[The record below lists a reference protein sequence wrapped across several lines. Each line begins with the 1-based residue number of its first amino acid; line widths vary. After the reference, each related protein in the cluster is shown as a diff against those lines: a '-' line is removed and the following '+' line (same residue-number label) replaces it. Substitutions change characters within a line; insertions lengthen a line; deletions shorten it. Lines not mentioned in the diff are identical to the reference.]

1 MIRGTTP
8 THRFVLDSDV
18 DMSTIADVRVSYGQ
32 HGQEIFSK
40 RLEDVTI
47 DGHIISVTLTQE
59 DTLSFNALYDV
70 QIQLRLPLTNG
81 TVRCTNTIIK
91 SVLDTLNEEVL

>member
-32 HGQEIFSK
+32 HNQEIFCK
-40 RLEDVTI
+40 TLEDITI
-47 DGHIISVTLTQE
+47 DDHTIITTLTQE
-59 DTLSFNALYDV
+59 ESLSFNAMYEV
-70 QIQLRLPLTNG
+70 QIQLRILLTDG
-81 TVRCTNTIIK
+81 RVRSTNTIIK
-91 SVLDTLNEEVL
+91 SVGDTLNEEVL